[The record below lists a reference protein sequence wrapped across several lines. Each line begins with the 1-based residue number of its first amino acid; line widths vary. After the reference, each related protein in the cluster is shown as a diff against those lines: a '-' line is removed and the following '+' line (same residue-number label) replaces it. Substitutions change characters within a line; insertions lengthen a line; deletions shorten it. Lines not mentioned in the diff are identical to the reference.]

1 MVNDP
6 IGDMLIQ
13 IKNAAAAGRKSLDL
27 PYSNMKAALG
37 EILVGEKY
45 IESMKKTGIE
55 PKFILHIN
63 LREVDGVPAITGVKR
78 ISKPGL
84 RWYIDKNEIPRV
96 FSGMGTAILSTS
108 QGMMTGRAAK
118 KLGIGGELLCE
129 VW

>member
-13 IKNAAAAGRKSLDL
+13 IKNAAAAGRSTVEL

-37 EILVGEKY
+37 EILAKEQY
-45 IESMKKTGIE
+45 IESVKKTGTD
-55 PKFILHIN
+55 PKFILKIA
-63 LREVDGVPAITGVKR
+63 LKFTDGVSAISGVKR

-96 FSGMGTAILSTS
+96 LGGMGTAIVSTS
-108 QGMMTGRAAK
+108 KGMMTGRDAK

-129 VW
+129 IW